1 MSFNLYYLFIII
13 LFGLILLYS
22 YYELL
27 SKVNSMEIFWGEIK
41 GKLRTFYMI
50 SLGVIICAF
59 ILLLIYLMTSNS
71 LTENQGFKIFIAL
84 FGITIFSL
92 FWLPLSLL
100 YVNYDKNKLFIK
112 YLIILTL
119 FLVSFSAFYFLV
131 IFNEIKD
138 KSLFKKIVYV
148 GMIYLFCHVF
158 FLDFI
163 FWDYFFFKQTK

>member
-1 MSFNLYYLFIII
+1 MIFPRFYLFIII

-27 SKVNSMEIFWGEIK
+27 SKTKSIDVFWGAIK
-41 GKLRTFYMI
+41 GNLKTFYMI

-59 ILLLIYLMTSNS
+59 ILLLFYLMNTNS
-71 LTENQGFKIFIAL
+71 LTENEGFKIFIAL

-100 YVNYDKNKLFIK
+100 YVNYDKNKFFIK

-119 FLVSFSAFYFLV
+119 FLVSFSALYFLF
-131 IFNEIKD
+131 IFKDIKD
-138 KSLFKKIVYV
+138 TSLFKKIVFY
-148 GMIYLFCHVF
+148 GMFYLFCHVF

-163 FWDYFFFKQTK
+163 FWDYFFFKDT